1 MSVLLIRDGDVYAP
15 EHKGEKDILAIND
28 KIGFIDQNISTS
40 ALNVLD
46 KNIKIIDASK
56 CIIIPGYIDQHVH
69 INGAGGEGGPQ
80 YRTPPIQL
88 SEFVKAGITSVV
100 GLLGTD
106 GFARSLKALLMK
118 ARALEQEGISTWI
131 YTGAYQ
137 YPSPTITESIL
148 SDIILIDKVI
158 GVKIAL
164 SDHRASH
171 PTVDEFMKVTSEAR
185 TAGVLA
191 GKAGVV
197 HIHMG
202 GEKLGLSY
210 LFDIIR
216 NTEIPIEQFA
226 PTHLNKKDEELF
238 QQVVEFG
245 KIGGYIDLTTGASE
259 EEKISKSIKPGK
271 VIKRLLKNGVSIEK
285 ITISSDGNG
294 SLPKFNEKKEFVGMR
309 IASVSSLHEEF
320 INMVK
325 EDNISIGEAIQVTS
339 TNIAQHLKLSKK
351 GEIRTGKDADIIA
364 LDKDTLKIKHVIARG
379 KILMEDEEVV
389 KFGVFEPNVGGER
402 SRKIN

>member
-1 MSVLLIRDGDVYAP
+1 MSILLIKEGDVYAP
-15 EHKGEKDILAIND
+15 EHKGKKDILVIND
-28 KIGFIDQNISTS
+28 KIVFIDQNILTS
-40 ALNVLD
+40 ALNVID

-88 SEFVKAGITSVV
+88 SELVKAGITSVV

-106 GFARSLKALLMK
+106 GFARSLKDLLMK

-171 PTVDEFMKVTSEAR
+171 PTVDEFIKATSEAR
-185 TAGVLA
+185 VGGILA

-226 PTHLNKKDEELF
+226 PTHLNRDEELF
-238 QQVVEFG
+238 GQAVEFG
-245 KIGGYIDLTTGASE
+245 KMGGYIDLTAGVSG
-259 EEKISKSIKPGK
+259 EEKSSENIELSKA
-271 VIKRLLKNGVSIEK
+271 IKRLLKNGISIEK
-285 ITISSDGNG
+285 ITISTDGNG
-294 SLPKFNEKKEFVGMR
+294 SIPKFNEKKEFVGMR
-309 IASVSSLHEEF
+309 IASVSSLHKEF
-320 INMVK
+320 INIVK
-325 EDNISIGEAIQVTS
+325 EENISIEEVTHVTS
-339 TNIAQHLKLSKK
+339 TNIAKHLKLAKK
-351 GEIRTGKDADIIA
+351 GEIRAGKDADIIA
-364 LDKDTLKIKHVIARG
+364 LDRDTLKIKHVIARG
-379 KILMEDEEVV
+379 KTLMEDEEVV
-389 KFGVFEPNVGGER
+389 KFGTFEKE
-402 SRKIN
+402 

>member
-1 MSVLLIRDGDVYAP
+1 MSILLIKNGDVYAP
-15 EHKGEKDILAIND
+15 EHKGEKDILIINE
-28 KIGFIDQNISTS
+28 KIFFIDQIILTS
-40 ALNVLD
+40 ALKAMD

-56 CIIIPGYIDQHVH
+56 CIVIPGYIDQHVH

-88 SEFVKAGITSVV
+88 SELVKAGITSVV

-171 PTVDEFMKVTSEAR
+171 PTVDEFIKVTSEAR
-185 TAGVLA
+185 AGGILA

-202 GEKLGLSY
+202 GEKQGLSY

-216 NTEIPIEQFA
+216 NTEIPVEQFA
-226 PTHLNKKDEELF
+226 PTHLNKKDEEF
-238 QQVVEFG
+238 FWQVVEFG
-245 KIGGYIDLTTGASE
+245 KMGGYIDLTAGVSE
-259 EEKISKSIKPGK
+259 EEKSSENIKPGK
-271 VIKRLLKNGVSIEK
+271 AIKRLLKNGVLIEK

-294 SLPKFNEKKEFVGMR
+294 SIPKFNEKKEFVGMR
-309 IASVSSLHEEF
+309 IASVSSLHKEF

-325 EDNISIGEAIQVTS
+325 EEKFSIEEAIHLTS
-339 TNIAQHLKLSKK
+339 TNIAKHLKLDKK
-351 GEIRTGKDADIIA
+351 GEIRAGKDADIIA
-364 LDKDTLKIKHVIARG
+364 LDKESLKIKHVIARG
-379 KILMEDEEVV
+379 KTLMEDEEVV
-389 KFGVFEPNVGGER
+389 KFGTFEKE
-402 SRKIN
+402 

>member
-1 MSVLLIRDGDVYAP
+1 MSILLIKNGDVYAP
-15 EHKGEKDILAIND
+15 EHQGEKDILVINER
-28 KIGFIDQNISTS
+28 IIYIDQNILTS
-40 ALNVLD
+40 ALNGID

-56 CIIIPGYIDQHVH
+56 CIVIPGHIDQHVH

-80 YRTPPIQL
+80 YRTPPLQF

-100 GLLGTD
+100 GVLGTD

-131 YTGAYQ
+131 YTGAYE

-148 SDIILIDKVI
+148 SDLILIDKVI
-158 GVKIAL
+158 GLKIAL

-171 PTVDEFMKVTSEAR
+171 PNLDEFRRATSETRAG
-185 TAGVLA
+185 GVLA
-191 GKAGVV
+191 GKAGLI

-202 GEKLGLSY
+202 SERQGLSY

-238 QQVVEFG
+238 KQVVEFG
-245 KIGGYIDLTTGASE
+245 KMGGYIDLTAGVSE
-259 EEKISKSIKPGK
+259 EEKSSHSIKPGK
-271 VIKRLLKNGVSIEK
+271 ATKKLLKNGISIEK

-294 SLPKFNEKKEFVGMR
+294 SLPKFNEKKEFMGMS
-309 IASVSSLHEEF
+309 IASVSSLHKEF

-325 EDNISIGEAIQVTS
+325 EDKFSIEEAIHVTS
-339 TNIAQHLKLSKK
+339 TNIAKHLKLDKK

-364 LDKDTLKIKHVIARG
+364 LDKGTLKIKHVIARG
-379 KILMEDEEVV
+379 KILMEDEKVV
-389 KFGVFEPNVGGER
+389 KFGTFE
-402 SRKIN
+402 KK

>member
-1 MSVLLIRDGDVYAP
+1 MKDKMSFILIKNGEIYAP
-15 EHKGEKDILAIND
+15 EYSGNKDILIAND
-28 KIGFIDQNISTS
+28 KIFLIDRNITES
-40 ALNVLD
+40 AVNSLD

-56 CIIIPGYIDQHVH
+56 CIIVPGYIDQHVH

-88 SEFVKAGITSVV
+88 SELVKAGITSVV

-171 PTVDEFMKVTSEAR
+171 PTIDEFKKVTSEAR
-185 TAGVLA
+185 AAGILA

-226 PTHLNKKDEELF
+226 PTHLNRDEELF
-238 QQVVEFG
+238 RQAVKFG
-245 KIGGYIDLTTGASE
+245 KMGGYIDLTAGVSE
-259 EEKISKSIKPGK
+259 EKKSSKNIKPGK
-271 VIKRLLKNGVSIEK
+271 AIKRLLKNGVSIDK
-285 ITISSDGNG
+285 ITISTDGNG
-294 SLPKFNEKKEFVGMR
+294 SVPKFNEKKEFVGMR
-309 IASVSSLHEEF
+309 IASVSSLHKEF

-325 EDNISIGEAIQVTS
+325 EEKISIEEATHVTS
-339 TNIAQHLKLSKK
+339 TNIAKHLKLEQK
-351 GEIRTGKDADIIA
+351 GEIKEGKDADIIV
-364 LDKDTLKIKHVIARG
+364 LDTNTLQIKHVIAKG
-379 KILMEDEEVV
+379 KIMMKNEKIM
-389 KFGVFEPNVGGER
+389 KFGTFE
-402 SRKIN
+402 KD

>member
-1 MSVLLIRDGDVYAP
+1 MSILLIKDGDVYTP
-15 EHKGEKDILAIND
+15 EPKGKKDILVIND
-28 KIGFIDQNISTS
+28 KIVFIDQNILTS
-40 ALNVLD
+40 ALNVID

-88 SEFVKAGITSVV
+88 SELVKAGITSVV

-118 ARALEQEGISTWI
+118 ARALEQEGIGTWI

-171 PTVDEFMKVTSEAR
+171 PTIDEFIKVTSEAR
-185 TAGVLA
+185 AGGILA

-226 PTHLNKKDEELF
+226 PTHLNRDEELF
-238 QQVVEFG
+238 RQAVEFG
-245 KIGGYIDLTTGASE
+245 KMGGYIDLTAGVSG
-259 EEKISKSIKPGK
+259 EEKSSENIKPGK
-271 VIKRLLKNGVSIEK
+271 AIKILLKNGVSIEK

-294 SLPKFNEKKEFVGMR
+294 SIPKFNKKKEFVGMR
-309 IASVSSLHEEF
+309 IASVSSLHKEF

-325 EDNISIGEAIQVTS
+325 KEKISIEEVIHVTS
-339 TNIAQHLKLSKK
+339 TNIAKHLKLGKK
-351 GEIRTGKDADIIA
+351 GEIRAGKDADIIA
-364 LDKDTLKIKHVIARG
+364 LDKDTLKIKHVIAWG
-379 KILMEDEEVV
+379 KTLMEDEEVV
-389 KFGVFEPNVGGER
+389 KFGTFEKE
-402 SRKIN
+402 

>member
-1 MSVLLIRDGDVYAP
+1 MSILLIKNGDVYAP
-15 EHKGEKDILAIND
+15 EPKGEKDILVINE
-28 KIGFIDQNISTS
+28 KIFFIDQNILTS
-40 ALNVLD
+40 ALNAID

-56 CIIIPGYIDQHVH
+56 CIVIPGHIDQHVH
-69 INGAGGEGGPQ
+69 MNGAGGEGGPQ
-80 YRTPPIQL
+80 YRTPPIQF

-131 YTGAYQ
+131 YTGAYE

-158 GVKIAL
+158 GLKIAL

-171 PTVDEFMKVTSEAR
+171 PTLDEFRRATSEAR
-185 TAGVLA
+185 AGGVLA

-202 GEKLGLSY
+202 GEKIGLSY

-216 NTEIPIEQFA
+216 NTEIPVEQFA

-238 QQVVEFG
+238 QQVVAFG
-245 KIGGYIDLTTGASE
+245 KIGGYIDLTAGVSG
-259 EEKISKSIKPGK
+259 EEKSSHSIKPGK
-271 VIKRLLKNGVSIEK
+271 AIKKLLKNGVSIEK

-294 SLPKFNEKKEFVGMR
+294 SLPKFNEKKEFVGMS
-309 IASVSSLHEEF
+309 IASVSSLHQEF
-320 INMVK
+320 INLVK
-325 EDNISIGEAIQVTS
+325 EEKFSIEEAIRVTS
-339 TNIAQHLKLSKK
+339 TNIAKHLKLDKK
-351 GEIRTGKDADIIA
+351 GEIRAGKDADMIA
-364 LDKDTLKIKHVIARG
+364 LDKESLKIKHVIARG
-379 KILMEDEEVV
+379 KTLMEDEEIV
-389 KFGVFEPNVGGER
+389 KFGTFE
-402 SRKIN
+402 KK

>member
-1 MSVLLIRDGDVYAP
+1 MSILLIKNGDVYAP
-15 EHKGEKDILAIND
+15 EHKGEKDILIINE
-28 KIGFIDQNISTS
+28 KIFFIDQNILTS
-40 ALNVLD
+40 ALNAMD

-56 CIIIPGYIDQHVH
+56 CIVIPGYIDQHVH

-88 SEFVKAGITSVV
+88 SELVKAGITSVV

-171 PTVDEFMKVTSEAR
+171 PTVDEFIKVTSEAR
-185 TAGVLA
+185 AGGILA

-202 GEKLGLSY
+202 GEKQGLSY

-216 NTEIPIEQFA
+216 NTEIPVEQFA
-226 PTHLNKKDEELF
+226 PTHLNKKDEEF
-238 QQVVEFG
+238 FWQVVEFG
-245 KIGGYIDLTTGASE
+245 KMGGYIDLTAGVSE
-259 EEKISKSIKPGK
+259 EEKSSENIKPGK
-271 VIKRLLKNGVSIEK
+271 AIKRLLKNGVLIEK

-294 SLPKFNEKKEFVGMR
+294 SIPKFNEKKEFVGMR
-309 IASVSSLHEEF
+309 IASVSSLHKEF

-325 EDNISIGEAIQVTS
+325 EEKFSIEEAIHLTS
-339 TNIAQHLKLSKK
+339 TNIAKHLKLDKK
-351 GEIRTGKDADIIA
+351 GEIRAGKDADIIA
-364 LDKDTLKIKHVIARG
+364 LDKESLKIKHVIARG
-379 KILMEDEEVV
+379 KTLMEDEEVV
-389 KFGVFEPNVGGER
+389 KFGTFEKE
-402 SRKIN
+402 

>member
-1 MSVLLIRDGDVYAP
+1 MSILLIKNGDVYAP
-15 EHKGEKDILAIND
+15 EHQGKKDILVINER
-28 KIGFIDQNISTS
+28 IIYIDQNILTS
-40 ALNVLD
+40 ALNGID

-56 CIIIPGYIDQHVH
+56 CIVIPGHIDQHVH

-80 YRTPPIQL
+80 YRTPPLQF
-88 SEFVKAGITSVV
+88 SEFVKAGITSVI

-131 YTGAYQ
+131 YTGAYE

-148 SDIILIDKVI
+148 SDLILIDKVI
-158 GVKIAL
+158 GLKIAL

-171 PTVDEFMKVTSEAR
+171 PTLDEFRRATSETRAG
-185 TAGVLA
+185 GVLA
-191 GKAGVV
+191 GKAGVI

-202 GEKLGLSY
+202 SERQGLSY

-238 QQVVEFG
+238 KQVVEFG
-245 KIGGYIDLTTGASE
+245 KMGGYIDLTAGVSE
-259 EEKISKSIKPGK
+259 EEKSSHSIKPGK
-271 VIKRLLKNGVSIEK
+271 AIKKLLKNGISIEK

-294 SLPKFNEKKEFVGMR
+294 SLPKFNEKKEFMGMS
-309 IASVSSLHEEF
+309 IASVLSLHKEF

-325 EDNISIGEAIQVTS
+325 EDKFSIEEAIHVTS
-339 TNIAQHLKLSKK
+339 TNIAKHLKLDKK

-364 LDKDTLKIKHVIARG
+364 LDKGTLKIKHVIARG
-379 KILMEDEEVV
+379 KILMEDEKVV
-389 KFGVFEPNVGGER
+389 KFGTFE
-402 SRKIN
+402 KK

>member
-1 MSVLLIRDGDVYAP
+1 MKDKMSFILIKNGEIYAP
-15 EHKGEKDILAIND
+15 EYSGNKDILIAND
-28 KIGFIDQNISTS
+28 KIFLIDRNITES
-40 ALNVLD
+40 AANSLD

-56 CIIIPGYIDQHVH
+56 CIIVPGYIDQHVH

-88 SEFVKAGITSVV
+88 SELVKAGITSVV

-118 ARALEQEGISTWI
+118 ARALEQEGISAWI

-164 SDHRASH
+164 SDHRTSH
-171 PTVDEFMKVTSEAR
+171 PTIDEFKKVTSEAR
-185 TAGVLA
+185 AAGILA

-202 GEKLGLSY
+202 VEKLGLSY

-226 PTHLNKKDEELF
+226 PTHLNRDEELF
-238 QQVVEFG
+238 KQAVKFG
-245 KIGGYIDLTTGASE
+245 KMGGYIDLTTGVSG
-259 EEKISKSIKPGK
+259 EEKSSKNIKPGK
-271 VIKRLLKNGVSIEK
+271 AIKRLLKNGVSIDK
-285 ITISSDGNG
+285 ITISTDGNG
-294 SLPKFNEKKEFVGMR
+294 SVPKFNEKKEFVGMR
-309 IASVSSLHEEF
+309 IASVSSLHKEF

-325 EDNISIGEAIQVTS
+325 EEKISIEEATHVTS
-339 TNIAQHLKLSKK
+339 TNIAKHLKLGKK
-351 GEIRTGKDADIIA
+351 GEIRAGKDADIIT

-379 KILMEDEEVV
+379 KTLMEDEEVV
-389 KFGVFEPNVGGER
+389 KFGTFEKE
-402 SRKIN
+402 

>member
-1 MSVLLIRDGDVYAP
+1 
-15 EHKGEKDILAIND
+15 
-28 KIGFIDQNISTS
+28 
-40 ALNVLD
+40 
-46 KNIKIIDASK
+46 
-56 CIIIPGYIDQHVH
+56 
-69 INGAGGEGGPQ
+69 
-80 YRTPPIQL
+80 
-88 SEFVKAGITSVV
+88 
-100 GLLGTD
+100 
-106 GFARSLKALLMK
+106 MK

-171 PTVDEFMKVTSEAR
+171 PTIDEFKKVTSEAR
-185 TAGVLA
+185 AAGILA

-226 PTHLNKKDEELF
+226 PTHLNRDEELF
-238 QQVVEFG
+238 KQAVKFG
-245 KIGGYIDLTTGASE
+245 KMGGYIDLTTGVSG
-259 EEKISKSIKPGK
+259 EEKSSKNIKPGK
-271 VIKRLLKNGVSIEK
+271 AIKRLLKNGVSIDK
-285 ITISSDGNG
+285 ITISTDGNG
-294 SLPKFNEKKEFVGMR
+294 SVPKFNEKKEFVGMR
-309 IASVSSLHEEF
+309 IASVSSLHKEF

-325 EDNISIGEAIQVTS
+325 EEKISIEEATHVTS
-339 TNIAQHLKLSKK
+339 TNIAKHLKLEQK
-351 GEIRTGKDADIIA
+351 GEIKEGKDADIIV
-364 LDKDTLKIKHVIARG
+364 LDKNTLQIKHVIAKG
-379 KILMEDEEVV
+379 KIMMKNEKIM
-389 KFGVFEPNVGGER
+389 KFGTFE
-402 SRKIN
+402 KD

>member
-1 MSVLLIRDGDVYAP
+1 MSILLIKDGDVYAP
-15 EHKGEKDILAIND
+15 EHQGEKDILVINE
-28 KIGFIDQNISTS
+28 KIFFIDQNILTS
-40 ALNVLD
+40 ALNAMD

-56 CIIIPGYIDQHVH
+56 CMVIPGHIDQHVH

-131 YTGAYQ
+131 YTGAYE

-148 SDIILIDKVI
+148 SDLILIDKVI
-158 GVKIAL
+158 GLKIAL

-171 PTVDEFMKVTSEAR
+171 PTVDEFIKVTSEAR
-185 TAGVLA
+185 AGGILA

-202 GEKLGLSY
+202 GEKQGLNC

-238 QQVVEFG
+238 RQVVEFG
-245 KIGGYIDLTTGASE
+245 KIGGYIDLTAGVSG
-259 EEKISKSIKPGK
+259 EEKSSHSIKPGK
-271 VIKRLLKNGVSIEK
+271 AIKELLKNGISIEK

-294 SLPKFNEKKEFVGMR
+294 SLPKFNEKKEFVGMS
-309 IASVSSLHEEF
+309 IASVSSLHQEF

-325 EDNISIGEAIQVTS
+325 EEKFSIKEAIHVTS
-339 TNIAQHLKLSKK
+339 TNIAKHLKLDKK
-351 GEIRTGKDADIIA
+351 GEIRVGKDADIIA

-379 KILMEDEEVV
+379 KVLMEDEEVV
-389 KFGVFEPNVGGER
+389 KFGTFEKE
-402 SRKIN
+402 

>member
-1 MSVLLIRDGDVYAP
+1 MSILLIKDGDVYAP
-15 EHKGEKDILAIND
+15 EHKGKKDILVIND
-28 KIGFIDQNISTS
+28 KIVFIDQNILTS
-40 ALNVLD
+40 ALNVVD

-56 CIIIPGYIDQHVH
+56 CIVIPGHIDQHVH

-88 SEFVKAGITSVV
+88 SELVKAGITSVV

-164 SDHRASH
+164 SDHRTSH
-171 PTVDEFMKVTSEAR
+171 PTIDEFKKVTSEAR
-185 TAGVLA
+185 AAGILA

-238 QQVVEFG
+238 RQVVEFG
-245 KIGGYIDLTTGASE
+245 KIGGYIDLTAGVSG
-259 EEKISKSIKPGK
+259 EEKSSNNINPGK
-271 VIKRLLKNGVSIEK
+271 AIKKLLKNGVSIKK

-309 IASVSSLHEEF
+309 VASVSSLHREF

-325 EDNISIGEAIQVTS
+325 EEKISIEEATQITS
-339 TNIAQHLKLSKK
+339 TNIAKHLKLAKK
-351 GEIRTGKDADIIA
+351 GEIRAGKDADIIA

-379 KILMEDEEVV
+379 KTLMEDEEVL
-389 KFGVFEPNVGGER
+389 KFGNFE
-402 SRKIN
+402 KK

>member
-1 MSVLLIRDGDVYAP
+1 MSSLLIKDGDIYAP
-15 EHKGEKDILAIND
+15 EHKGKKDILVIND
-28 KIGFIDQNISTS
+28 KIVFIDQNILTS
-40 ALNVLD
+40 AVKVID
-46 KNIKIIDASK
+46 ENIKIIDASK

-88 SEFVKAGITSVV
+88 SELVKAGITSVV

-171 PTVDEFMKVTSEAR
+171 PTIDEFKKVTSEAR
-185 TAGVLA
+185 AAGVLS

-197 HIHMG
+197 HIHVG

-216 NTEIPIEQFA
+216 NTEIPVEQFA
-226 PTHLNKKDEELF
+226 PTHLNKRDEELF
-238 QQVVEFG
+238 RQVVEFG
-245 KIGGYIDLTTGASE
+245 KIGGYIDLTAGVSG
-259 EEKISKSIKPGK
+259 EEKSSNHVKPGK

-294 SLPKFNEKKEFVGMR
+294 SLPKFNEKKEFVGIR
-309 IASVSSLHEEF
+309 IASVSSLHREF

-325 EDNISIGEAIQVTS
+325 EEKISIEEATQVTS
-339 TNIAQHLKLSKK
+339 TNIAKHLKLAKK
-351 GEIRTGKDADIIA
+351 GEIRAEKDADIIA

-379 KILMEDEEVV
+379 KTLMEDEEVL
-389 KFGVFEPNVGGER
+389 KFGTFEKE
-402 SRKIN
+402 

>member
-1 MSVLLIRDGDVYAP
+1 MSILLIKNGDVYAP
-15 EHKGEKDILAIND
+15 EHQGKKDILVINER
-28 KIGFIDQNISTS
+28 IIYIDQNILTST
-40 ALNVLD
+40 LNGID

-56 CIIIPGYIDQHVH
+56 CIVIPGHIDQHVH

-80 YRTPPIQL
+80 YRTPPLQF

-100 GLLGTD
+100 GVLGTD

-131 YTGAYQ
+131 YTGAYE

-148 SDIILIDKVI
+148 SDLILIDKVI
-158 GVKIAL
+158 GLKIAL

-171 PTVDEFMKVTSEAR
+171 PNLDEFRRATSETR
-185 TAGVLA
+185 TGGVLA
-191 GKAGVV
+191 GKAGLI

-202 GEKLGLSY
+202 SERQGLSY

-238 QQVVEFG
+238 KQVVEFG
-245 KIGGYIDLTTGASE
+245 KMGGYIDLTAGVSE
-259 EEKISKSIKPGK
+259 EEKSSHSIKPGK
-271 VIKRLLKNGVSIEK
+271 AIKKLLKNGISIEK

-294 SLPKFNEKKEFVGMR
+294 SLPKFNEKKEFMGMS
-309 IASVSSLHEEF
+309 IASVLSLHKEF

-325 EDNISIGEAIQVTS
+325 EDKFSIEEAIHVTS
-339 TNIAQHLKLSKK
+339 TNIAKHLKLDKK

-364 LDKDTLKIKHVIARG
+364 LDKGTLKIKHVIARG
-379 KILMEDEEVV
+379 KILMEDEKVV
-389 KFGVFEPNVGGER
+389 KFGTFE
-402 SRKIN
+402 KK

>member
-1 MSVLLIRDGDVYAP
+1 MSILLIKNGDVYAP
-15 EHKGEKDILAIND
+15 EHQGKKDILVINER
-28 KIGFIDQNISTS
+28 IIYIDQNILTS
-40 ALNVLD
+40 ALNGID
-46 KNIKIIDASK
+46 KNVKIIDASK
-56 CIIIPGYIDQHVH
+56 CIVIPGHIDQHVH

-80 YRTPPIQL
+80 YRTPPLQF

-100 GLLGTD
+100 GVLGTD

-131 YTGAYQ
+131 YTGAYE

-148 SDIILIDKVI
+148 SDLILIDKVI
-158 GVKIAL
+158 GLKIAL

-171 PTVDEFMKVTSEAR
+171 PTLDEFRRATSETRAG
-185 TAGVLA
+185 GVLA
-191 GKAGVV
+191 GKAGVI

-202 GEKLGLSY
+202 SERQGLSY

-238 QQVVEFG
+238 RQVVEFG
-245 KIGGYIDLTTGASE
+245 KIGGFIDLTAGVSE
-259 EEKISKSIKPGK
+259 EEKSSHSIKPGK
-271 VIKRLLKNGVSIEK
+271 AIKELLKNGISIEK

-294 SLPKFNEKKEFVGMR
+294 SLPKFNEKKEFMGMS
-309 IASVSSLHEEF
+309 IASVSSLHKEF

-325 EDNISIGEAIQVTS
+325 EDKFSIEEAIHVTS
-339 TNIAQHLKLSKK
+339 TNIAKHLKLDKK
-351 GEIRTGKDADIIA
+351 GEIKTGKDADLIM
-364 LDKDTLKIKHVIARG
+364 LDKDTLQIKYVIAKG
-379 KILMEDEEVV
+379 KILMEDKKVV
-389 KFGVFEPNVGGER
+389 KFGTFE
-402 SRKIN
+402 KK

>member
-1 MSVLLIRDGDVYAP
+1 MSILLIKNGDVYAP
-15 EHKGEKDILAIND
+15 EPKGEKDILVINE
-28 KIGFIDQNISTS
+28 KIFFIDQNILTS
-40 ALNVLD
+40 ALNVMD

-56 CIIIPGYIDQHVH
+56 CIVIPGHIDQHVH
-69 INGAGGEGGPQ
+69 MNGAGGEGGPQ
-80 YRTPPIQL
+80 YRTPPIQF

-158 GVKIAL
+158 GLKIAL

-171 PTVDEFMKVTSEAR
+171 PTLDELIKVTSEAR
-185 TAGVLA
+185 AGGILA

-202 GEKLGLSY
+202 GEKQGLSC

-216 NTEIPIEQFA
+216 NTEIPVEQFA

-238 QQVVEFG
+238 RQVVEFG
-245 KIGGYIDLTTGASE
+245 KIGGYIDLTAGVSGE
-259 EEKISKSIKPGK
+259 EESSHSIKPGQA
-271 VIKRLLKNGVSIEK
+271 IKKLLKNGVSIEK

-294 SLPKFNEKKEFVGMR
+294 SLPNFNEKKEFIGMR
-309 IASVSSLHEEF
+309 IASVSSLHKEF
-320 INMVK
+320 INMIK
-325 EDNISIGEAIQVTS
+325 EEKFSIEEAIYVTS
-339 TNIAQHLKLSKK
+339 TNIAKHLKLDKK
-351 GEIRTGKDADIIA
+351 GEIKAGRDADIIA

-379 KILMEDEEVV
+379 KTLMEDEKIV
-389 KFGVFEPNVGGER
+389 KYGTFEKG
-402 SRKIN
+402 

>member
-1 MSVLLIRDGDVYAP
+1 MSILLIKDGDIYAP
-15 EHKGEKDILAIND
+15 KHKRGKDILVIND
-28 KIGFIDQNISTS
+28 KIVFIDQNILTS
-40 ALNVLD
+40 ALNVID

-88 SEFVKAGITSVV
+88 SELVKAGITSVV

-164 SDHRASH
+164 SDHRTSH
-171 PTVDEFMKVTSEAR
+171 PTIDEFKKVTSEAR
-185 TAGVLA
+185 AAGILA

-226 PTHLNKKDEELF
+226 PTHLNRDEELF
-238 QQVVEFG
+238 RQAVEFG
-245 KIGGYIDLTTGASE
+245 KMGGYIDLTAGVSG
-259 EEKISKSIKPGK
+259 EEKSSENIKPGK
-271 VIKRLLKNGVSIEK
+271 AIKILLKNGVSIEK

-294 SLPKFNEKKEFVGMR
+294 SIPKFNKKKEFVGMR
-309 IASVSSLHEEF
+309 IASVSSLHKEF

-325 EDNISIGEAIQVTS
+325 KEKISIEEVTHVTS
-339 TNIAQHLKLSKK
+339 TNIAKHLKLGKK
-351 GEIRTGKDADIIA
+351 GEIRAGKDADIIA

-389 KFGVFEPNVGGER
+389 KFGTFEKE
-402 SRKIN
+402 

>member
-1 MSVLLIRDGDVYAP
+1 MSILLIKDGDVYAP
-15 EHKGEKDILAIND
+15 EHQGKKDILVIND
-28 KIGFIDQNISTS
+28 KIVFIDQNILTS
-40 ALNVLD
+40 ALNVID

-80 YRTPPIQL
+80 YRTPPVQL
-88 SEFVKAGITSVV
+88 SELVKAGITSVV

-106 GFARSLKALLMK
+106 GFARSLKDLLMK

-148 SDIILIDKVI
+148 SDIILVDKVI
-158 GVKIAL
+158 GVKVAL

-171 PTVDEFMKVTSEAR
+171 STVDEFKKVTSEAR
-185 TAGVLA
+185 AGGILA

-226 PTHLNKKDEELF
+226 PTHLNRDEELF
-238 QQVVEFG
+238 RQAVEFG
-245 KIGGYIDLTTGASE
+245 KMGGYIDLTAGVSG
-259 EEKISKSIKPGK
+259 EEKSSENIKPGK
-271 VIKRLLKNGVSIEK
+271 AVKRLLKNDVSIEK
-285 ITISSDGNG
+285 ITISTDGNG
-294 SLPKFNEKKEFVGMR
+294 SIPKFNEKKEFVGMR
-309 IASVSSLHEEF
+309 IASVSSLHREF
-320 INMVK
+320 IDIVK
-325 EDNISIGEAIQVTS
+325 EEKISIEEAIHVTS
-339 TNIAQHLKLSKK
+339 TNIAKHLRLGKK
-351 GEIRTGKDADIIA
+351 GEIRAVKDADIIA

-379 KILMEDEEVV
+379 KTLMEDEEVI
-389 KFGVFEPNVGGER
+389 KFGTFEKE
-402 SRKIN
+402 

>member
-1 MSVLLIRDGDVYAP
+1 MSILLIKDGDVYAP
-15 EHKGEKDILAIND
+15 EHKGKKDILVIND
-28 KIGFIDQNISTS
+28 KIVFIDQNILTS
-40 ALNVLD
+40 ALNVID

-88 SEFVKAGITSVV
+88 SELVKAGITSVV

-106 GFARSLKALLMK
+106 GFARSLKDLLMK

-171 PTVDEFMKVTSEAR
+171 PTVDEFKKVTSEAR
-185 TAGVLA
+185 AGGILA

-226 PTHLNKKDEELF
+226 PTHLNRDEELF
-238 QQVVEFG
+238 GQAVEFG
-245 KIGGYIDLTTGASE
+245 KMGGYIDLTAGVSG
-259 EEKISKSIKPGK
+259 EEKSSENIKPGK
-271 VIKRLLKNGVSIEK
+271 AIKRLLKNDVLIEK
-285 ITISSDGNG
+285 ITISTDGNG
-294 SLPKFNEKKEFVGMR
+294 SIPKFNEKKEFVGMR
-309 IASVSSLHEEF
+309 IASVSSLHKEF

-325 EDNISIGEAIQVTS
+325 EEKISIEEATHVTS
-339 TNIAQHLKLSKK
+339 SNIAKHLKLAKK
-351 GEIRTGKDADIIA
+351 GEIRAGKDADIIA

-379 KILMEDEEVV
+379 KTLMEDEEVV
-389 KFGVFEPNVGGER
+389 KFGTFEKE
-402 SRKIN
+402 

>member
-1 MSVLLIRDGDVYAP
+1 MSILLIKDGDVHAP
-15 EHKGEKDILAIND
+15 EHKGKKDILVIND
-28 KIGFIDQNISTS
+28 KIVFINQNILTS
-40 ALNVLD
+40 ALNVID
-46 KNIKIIDASK
+46 KNIKIINASK

-88 SEFVKAGITSVV
+88 SELVKAGITSVV

-118 ARALEQEGISTWI
+118 ARALEQEGLSTWI

-148 SDIILIDKVI
+148 SDIILINKVI

-171 PTVDEFMKVTSEAR
+171 PTVEEFKKVTSEAR

-226 PTHLNKKDEELF
+226 PTHLNKKDEDLF

-245 KIGGYIDLTTGASE
+245 KIGGYIDLTAGASE
-259 EEKISKSIKPGK
+259 EEKSGKSIKPSK
-271 VIKRLLKNGVSIEK
+271 AIKRLLKNGVSIKK

-309 IASVSSLHEEF
+309 IASVSSLHDEF

-325 EDNISIGEAIQVTS
+325 EENISIEKAIQVTS
-339 TNIAQHLKLSKK
+339 TNIAKHLKLAKK
-351 GEIRTGKDADIIA
+351 GEIRAGNDADIIA
-364 LDKDTLKIKHVIARG
+364 LDKDTLKIKYVIARG

-389 KFGVFEPNVGGER
+389 KFGTFEKE
-402 SRKIN
+402 

>member
-1 MSVLLIRDGDVYAP
+1 MSILLIKDGDIYAP
-15 EHKGEKDILAIND
+15 KHKRGKDILVIND
-28 KIGFIDQNISTS
+28 KIVFIDQNILTS
-40 ALNVLD
+40 ALNVID
-46 KNIKIIDASK
+46 KDIKIIDASK
-56 CIIIPGYIDQHVH
+56 CIIVPGYIDQHVH

-88 SEFVKAGITSVV
+88 SELVKAGITSVV

-164 SDHRASH
+164 SDHRTSH
-171 PTVDEFMKVTSEAR
+171 PTIDEFKKVTSEAR
-185 TAGVLA
+185 AAGILA

-226 PTHLNKKDEELF
+226 PTHLNRDEELF
-238 QQVVEFG
+238 RQAVEFG
-245 KIGGYIDLTTGASE
+245 KMGGYIDLTAGVSG
-259 EEKISKSIKPGK
+259 EEKSSENIKPGK
-271 VIKRLLKNGVSIEK
+271 AIKILLKNGVSIEK

-294 SLPKFNEKKEFVGMR
+294 SIPKFNKKKEFVGMR
-309 IASVSSLHEEF
+309 IASVSSLHKEF

-325 EDNISIGEAIQVTS
+325 KEKISIEEVTHVTS
-339 TNIAQHLKLSKK
+339 TNIAKHLKLGKK
-351 GEIRTGKDADIIA
+351 GEIRVGKDADIIA

-389 KFGVFEPNVGGER
+389 KFGTFEKE
-402 SRKIN
+402 

>member
-1 MSVLLIRDGDVYAP
+1 MSSLLIKNGDLYAP
-15 EHKGEKDILAIND
+15 KHKREKDILVIND
-28 KIGFIDQNISTS
+28 KIVLIDQNILTS
-40 ALNVLD
+40 ALNVID

-56 CIIIPGYIDQHVH
+56 CIIIPGHIDQHVH

-164 SDHRASH
+164 SDHRTSH
-171 PTVDEFMKVTSEAR
+171 PTLDEFKKVTSEAR
-185 TAGVLA
+185 AAGVLA

-238 QQVVEFG
+238 RQVVEFG
-245 KIGGYIDLTTGASE
+245 KIGGYIDLTTGASG
-259 EEKISKSIKPGK
+259 EEKSSKNIKPGK
-271 VIKRLLKNGVSIEK
+271 AIRRLLKNDVPIEK

-294 SLPKFNEKKEFVGMR
+294 SLPKFNEKKEWVGMR

-325 EDNISIGEAIQVTS
+325 EEKISIEEAIHVTS
-339 TNIAQHLKLSKK
+339 TNIAKHLKLDKK
-351 GEIRTGKDADIIA
+351 GEIRAGKDADIIA
-364 LDKDTLKIKHVIARG
+364 LDKDTLKIKYVIAQG

-389 KFGVFEPNVGGER
+389 KFGTFEKE
-402 SRKIN
+402 

>member
-1 MSVLLIRDGDVYAP
+1 MSILLIKDGDVYAP
-15 EHKGEKDILAIND
+15 EHKGKKDILVIND
-28 KIGFIDQNISTS
+28 KIVFIDQNNLTS
-40 ALNVLD
+40 ALSVID

-171 PTVDEFMKVTSEAR
+171 PTIDEFKKVTSEAR
-185 TAGVLA
+185 AAGILA

-238 QQVVEFG
+238 RQVVEFG
-245 KIGGYIDLTTGASE
+245 KIGGYIDLTAGVSG
-259 EEKISKSIKPGK
+259 EEKSSNNINPGK
-271 VIKRLLKNGVSIEK
+271 AIKKLLKNGVSIKK

-309 IASVSSLHEEF
+309 VASVSSLHREF

-325 EDNISIGEAIQVTS
+325 EEKISIEEATQITS
-339 TNIAQHLKLSKK
+339 TNIAKHLKLAKK
-351 GEIRTGKDADIIA
+351 GEIRAGKDADIIA

-379 KILMEDEEVV
+379 KTLMEDEEVL
-389 KFGVFEPNVGGER
+389 KFGNFEKE
-402 SRKIN
+402 

>member
-1 MSVLLIRDGDVYAP
+1 MSVLLIKNGEVYAP
-15 EHKGEKDILAIND
+15 EPKGKKDILVVNE
-28 KIGFIDQNISTS
+28 KIFFIDQNILIAAINTM
-40 ALNVLD
+40 D
-46 KNIKIIDASK
+46 KNIKIIDASR
-56 CIIIPGYIDQHVH
+56 CIVIPGHIDQHVH
-69 INGAGGEGGPQ
+69 MNGAGGEGGPQ

-158 GVKIAL
+158 GLKIAL

-171 PTVDEFMKVTSEAR
+171 PTLDELIKVTSEAR
-185 TAGVLA
+185 AGGILA

-202 GEKLGLSY
+202 GEKQGLSC

-216 NTEIPIEQFA
+216 NTEIPVEQFA

-238 QQVVEFG
+238 RQVVEFG
-245 KIGGYIDLTTGASE
+245 KIGGYIDLTAGVSGE
-259 EEKISKSIKPGK
+259 EESSHSIKPGQA
-271 VIKRLLKNGVSIEK
+271 IKKLLKNGVSIEK

-294 SLPKFNEKKEFVGMR
+294 SLPNFNEKKEFIGMR
-309 IASVSSLHEEF
+309 IASVSSLHKEF
-320 INMVK
+320 INMIK
-325 EDNISIGEAIQVTS
+325 EEKFSIGEAIYVTS
-339 TNIAQHLKLSKK
+339 TNIAKHLKLDKK
-351 GEIRTGKDADIIA
+351 GEIKTGRDADIIA

-379 KILMEDEEVV
+379 KTLMEDEEIV
-389 KFGVFEPNVGGER
+389 KYGTFEKG
-402 SRKIN
+402 

>member
-1 MSVLLIRDGDVYAP
+1 MSILLIKDGDVYAP
-15 EHKGEKDILAIND
+15 EHQGEKDILVINE
-28 KIGFIDQNISTS
+28 KIFFIDQNILTS
-40 ALNVLD
+40 ALNAMD

-56 CIIIPGYIDQHVH
+56 CMVIPGHIDQHVH

-131 YTGAYQ
+131 YTGAYE

-148 SDIILIDKVI
+148 SDLILIDKVI
-158 GVKIAL
+158 GLKIAL

-171 PTVDEFMKVTSEAR
+171 PTVDEFIKVTSEAR
-185 TAGVLA
+185 AGGILA

-202 GEKLGLSY
+202 GEKQGLNC

-238 QQVVEFG
+238 RQVVEFG
-245 KIGGYIDLTTGASE
+245 KIGGYIDLTAGVSG
-259 EEKISKSIKPGK
+259 EEKSSHSIKPGK
-271 VIKRLLKNGVSIEK
+271 AIKELLKNGISIEK

-294 SLPKFNEKKEFVGMR
+294 SLPKFNEKKEFVGMS
-309 IASVSSLHEEF
+309 IASVSSLHQEF

-325 EDNISIGEAIQVTS
+325 EEKFSIKEAIHVTS
-339 TNIAQHLKLSKK
+339 TNIAKHLKLDKK
-351 GEIRTGKDADIIA
+351 GEIRVGKDADIIA

-379 KILMEDEEVV
+379 KVLIKDEEVV
-389 KFGVFEPNVGGER
+389 KFGTFEKE
-402 SRKIN
+402 